1 MSLSPCHCCPQARL
15 LLDTNDPR
23 MTFTAL
29 NKRADAALR
38 ARAAAV
44 ILPFVPKP
52 KIVTGPPV
60 AAGATALELARFNF
74 SKDSTYQL
82 VRQQGP

>member
-1 MSLSPCHCCPQARL
+1 MQARL

-29 NKRADAALR
+29 NKKADGALR

-52 KIVTGPPV
+52 KVVTGPPV

-82 VRQQGP
+82 VR

>member
-1 MSLSPCHCCPQARL
+1 MRMQARL

-29 NKRADAALR
+29 RKADATLR

-82 VRQQGP
+82 VPPP